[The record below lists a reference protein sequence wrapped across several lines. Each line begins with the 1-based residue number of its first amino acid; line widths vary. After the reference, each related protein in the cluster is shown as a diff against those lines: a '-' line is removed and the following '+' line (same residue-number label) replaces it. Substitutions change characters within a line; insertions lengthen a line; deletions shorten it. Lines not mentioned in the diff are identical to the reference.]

1 MAALVYNREFHVYS
15 QVHWPGYATLGF
27 EPPTVLVYLCL
38 AHSFWAYSRG
48 LKLAFGNGCEP
59 RWLIQGGR

>member
-27 EPPTVLVYLCL
+27 DSPIALRYL
-38 AHSFWAYSRG
+38 
-48 LKLAFGNGCEP
+48 
-59 RWLIQGGR
+59 

>member
-27 EPPTVLVYLCL
+27 ASPTVLVYLCL
-38 AHSFWAYSRG
+38 AHSFWAYNEG
-48 LKLAFGNGCEP
+48 LKFAFGNG
-59 RWLIQGGR
+59 